1 MDKARLS
8 MLLQLV
14 KDARTT
20 NYATVAAMTLLVF
33 DYFLTIEKEVELIW
47 KTPKKLASIIY
58 LWNRYF
64 SLIALGVNVSFMLRE
79 VKSDRS
85 HTFLSSNLTSH
96 VGPSRLGECVTM
108 LVLDYHVVYNMKR
121 KVSLAALFIL
131 SVLNSTNQN
140 TFMLDQ
146 SWKDVTPQLLR
157 VITPSWRSPL

>member
-1 MDKARLS
+1 MDKAQLS

-14 KDARTT
+14 RDARTT

-85 HTFLSSNLTSH
+85 HTPRSSLTSH
-96 VGPSRLGECVTM
+96 VGPSPLGECVAM
-108 LVLDYHVVYNMKR
+108 LVLDYHIVYNMKR
-121 KVSLAALFIL
+121 KD
-131 SVLNSTNQN
+131 
-140 TFMLDQ
+140 TFTLDQ
-146 SWKDVTPQLLR
+146 SWKDVIPQLLR
-157 VITPSWRSPL
+157 VITPSWRSHL